1 MKNTLWAIAF
11 ASAAIVTLSVT
22 SYLYGKVDAQA
33 RYGEAYQLVM
43 ERADY
48 VTAIELQ
55 HQIAQVQP

>member
-1 MKNTLWAIAF
+1 MMNNILVVAF
-11 ASAAIVTLSVT
+11 AITAIVTLSVT

-48 VTAIELQ
+48 VTALELQ